1 MTLQNKGIKV
11 EVAKGKA
18 DWYMYTELCKGC
30 GLCLVKCPINIKEGG
45 NTCLNWSKEVGIYM
59 TPAVEPASDKC
70 IACGTCA
77 MLCPDSAIRI
87 ERK

>member
-1 MTLQNKGIKV
+1 MTTTYKGIKV

-18 DWYMYTELCKGC
+18 DWCLYTDLCKGC

-77 MLCPDSAIRI
+77 MICPDSAIRI